1 MKPTTLHHYSA
12 LGISITIFLV
22 SIFGYI
28 FIYYSVNDQTASTA
42 AAEKAV
48 LTEQGTAARQKS
60 IVDSLKATVDE
71 RAIIGSFV
79 LTSDQTVP
87 FIERVEGISKQ
98 SGATVS
104 LVSISSDASLVH
116 AHVNIQGSW
125 TTMMRA
131 MHLVENLPYSISMDS
146 VRVSQVGKGLWNE
159 DFDIAIPLSSSATNP

>member
-12 LGISITIFLV
+12 LTISVTIFLV
-22 SIFGYI
+22 SIFGCI

-98 SGATVS
+98 SGATVV
-104 LVSISSDASLVH
+104 LVSISADAALVH
-116 AHVNIQGSW
+116 AHVNIQGTW
-125 TTMMRA
+125 ANTMRA
-131 MHLVENLPYSISMDS
+131 MHLVENLPYSIAMDN
-146 VRVSQVGKGLWNE
+146 VRVSLLGKGLWNE
-159 DFDIAIPLSSSATNP
+159 DFDIAIPLSTTPVTP